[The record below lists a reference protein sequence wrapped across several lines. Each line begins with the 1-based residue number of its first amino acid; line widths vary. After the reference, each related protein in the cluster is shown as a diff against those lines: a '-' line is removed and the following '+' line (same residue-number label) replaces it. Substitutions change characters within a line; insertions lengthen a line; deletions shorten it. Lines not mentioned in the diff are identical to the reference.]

1 MTIVTITLLSMME
14 NQKYQWLSLALL
26 VSGFPLSW
34 KVENKCFSRTKN
46 FNSRLKWIQS
56 STSALKIRET
66 PCIGIKSPLNNYLI
80 QSKDQFELNWY
91 LYSGCFI
98 SQSLCLLTSSFQKHL
113 YNNQSLQI
121 VTSSRFK
128 VDSVSENISRT
139 CVHQWSHLFH
149 RILQAE
155 LLLLRFRNIFRLK
168 CMNT

>member
-46 FNSRLKWIQS
+46 FNSLLKGIQS
-56 STSALKIRET
+56 ITSALKIQYT

-113 YNNQSLQI
+113 NNNQSLRI
-121 VTSSRFK
+121 ATPSRFK
-128 VDSVSENISRT
+128 IDSVPENISRT
-139 CVHQWSHLFH
+139 CVHQWSHWCH
-149 RILQAE
+149 HILQAG
-155 LLLLRFRNIFRLK
+155 LLLLK
-168 CMNT
+168 W